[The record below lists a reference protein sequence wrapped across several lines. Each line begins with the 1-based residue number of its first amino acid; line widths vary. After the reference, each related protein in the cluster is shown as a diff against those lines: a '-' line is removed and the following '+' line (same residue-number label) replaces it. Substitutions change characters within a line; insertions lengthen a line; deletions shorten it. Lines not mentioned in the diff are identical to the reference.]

1 MLQVPVAPV
10 TSDAKS
16 RLIYYTRF
24 DEAHSQ
30 SADTHER
37 RRSKSA
43 SFGSTATAPAAF
55 ALCSAATSHEAVR
68 TIIGMHRVD
77 SSHRN
82 RAVKSWR
89 VRSRALSSVT
99 IN

>member
-43 SFGSTATAPAAF
+43 SFGSTATRRPPSHYAAR
-55 ALCSAATSHEAVR
+55 LHHT
-68 TIIGMHRVD
+68 
-77 SSHRN
+77 
-82 RAVKSWR
+82 KP
-89 VRSRALSSVT
+89 
-99 IN
+99 